1 MDEDLVKS
9 IHAELKALSSNYHNL
24 FLTVQND
31 RSEIDSLIKQNQ
43 DLNQRLNKTVDKM
56 EELITNEESL
66 NQTIQ
71 ALQTLTSEQQREL
84 NKEKSMSIK
93 LTSNYKDLLYTVN
106 REVDFLIKHNHDL
119 ERKINTTVE
128 KMEKLMSEKETSSQ
142 IIETL
147 QNITSQQQ
155 HKLNKAEYKS
165 KKSRVSVASS
175 LTLLNNKLQE
185 LTNSTGIGFKNQNG
199 NILKEKKLLR
209 EEMRKFEKRIKRRI
223 NKKLDKIAVLTC
235 RSEKFNC
242 TKQFQCIPA
251 ASKCDGVA
259 DCSDKTD
266 EEGCVDGKWSR
277 WIEKP
282 CSVTCGVGSR
292 LRYRQCSNPYP
303 QHGGKNCTGNRTEHV
318 TCLQYNPCPVHGAW
332 SVWSETICS
341 VTCGVGISFRSR
353 NCSNPHPQYGGKN
366 CTGNSRDLVTCTQ
379 PNKCPAQVTTQRTV
393 INPRR
398 CVVSSGS
405 RKYFEGF
412 DVTDFDKDFSYI
424 VRFSGNAYI
433 HYDFDKFK
441 QQDIL
446 VRVQNETFIFQFI
459 TSEQN
464 GLIWLDDRQEEDLR
478 MYLAVKDGYLWFHI
492 DEGNGRIQ
500 EFKLTS
506 RKIKEL
512 NDWNWHTFRV
522 DRDFNLL
529 KFYIDEEYIV
539 TLLTGREIQLI
550 GRGDVYLGGTSKDY
564 TDGVVTQGYRGGI
577 TQILYV
583 KNLTNYLL
591 RVSLM
596 QYITKMHKGNG
607 INSGIDII
615 TPGQA
620 ITPRPRPRPRPRLRP
635 RPTQRPYTPRPT
647 RPTSIGT

>member
-1 MDEDLVKS
+1 MWLFVFTVLSYICFGFLLDVSSGHAELMDEDLVKS

-43 DLNQRLNKTVDKM
+43 DLNQRLIKNVDKM
-56 EELITNEESL
+56 EELITNEEFL
-66 NQTIQ
+66 NQTIK
-71 ALQTLTSEQQREL
+71 AFQTLTSEQQREL

-93 LTSNYKDLLYTVN
+93 LTSNNKDLLYRVN
-106 REVDFLIKHNHDL
+106 REVDFLIKQKHDL
-119 ERKINTTVE
+119 EGKINTTEE

-155 HKLNKAEYKS
+155 HELNKAEYKS

-185 LTNSTGIGFKNQNG
+185 LTNSTGIGFKNLNG
-199 NILKEKKLLR
+199 NILKERKLLR

-223 NKKLDKIAVLTC
+223 NKKLDKI
-235 RSEKFNC
+235 
-242 TKQFQCIPA
+242 
-251 ASKCDGVA
+251 
-259 DCSDKTD
+259 
-266 EEGCVDGKWSR
+266 VDGKWSR
-277 WIEKP
+277 WIEKL

-303 QHGGKNCTGNRTEHV
+303 QHGGKNCTGNITEHV

-341 VTCGVGISFRSR
+341 VTCGVGTSLRSR
-353 NCSNPHPQYGGKN
+353 NCSNPHPQYGGNN
-366 CTGNSRDLVTCTQ
+366 CTGNSIDHVTCTQ

-393 INPRR
+393 IYHGGG
-398 CVVSSGS
+398 VVSSGS
-405 RKYFEGF
+405 REYFEGF
-412 DVTDFDKDFSYI
+412 NVTDFGMDFSYI
-424 VRFSGNAYI
+424 VRFYGNAYI
-433 HYDFDKFK
+433 HYDFGKIRLE

-464 GLIWLDDRQEEDLR
+464 GLIWLDDRQEEDLI

-500 EFKLTS
+500 ESKLTS

-512 NDWNWHTFRV
+512 NDWEWHTFRV
-522 DRDFNLL
+522 DRDFKLL

-539 TLLTGREIQLI
+539 TLLTEREIQLI

-564 TDGVVTQGYRGGI
+564 TDDVITQGYRGGI
-577 TQILYV
+577 TKILYV
-583 KNLTNYLL
+583 KNLPNYLL

-596 QYITKMHKGNG
+596 QYITKMLKGNG
-607 INSGIDII
+607 ISSGLDII

-620 ITPRPRPRPRPRLRP
+620 ITPRPRPRPRPRH
-635 RPTQRPYTPRPT
+635 TQRPYTPRPI